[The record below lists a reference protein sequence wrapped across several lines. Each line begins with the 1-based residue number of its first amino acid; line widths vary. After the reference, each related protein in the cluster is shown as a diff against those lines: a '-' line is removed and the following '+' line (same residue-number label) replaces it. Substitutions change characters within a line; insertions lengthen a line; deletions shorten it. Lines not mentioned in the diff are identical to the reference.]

1 MSKTKINL
9 VCVESNGKVAS
20 ITKYLNDNP
29 ALKKYGKF
37 VVVASLG
44 HIRDLPKKRLGIDIE
59 NGFKTEYEYL
69 VEKQDAMDKIKK
81 AAAGASTVY
90 LAADKDF
97 SGQEIAESV
106 RLFLNLGENYKRMT
120 FNEITAPALQY
131 AVEHSGKIDQLQLAA
146 EQCRRILD
154 RLVGFKLSPL
164 LWKKFTSGI
173 ITLSAGR
180 VQSAVMH
187 LIVQREKEILAFKSS
202 PYWHMNADFVLKVGK
217 DTTPLEEVKLYK
229 DENVYKTEKEADVK
243 AFFKSIKNNWEVDE
257 YKQKVTRQSP
267 DAPFVTSSLQQEA
280 SGKLKMGVKRVMAV
294 AQELY
299 EGGHITYMRTD
310 SYNMSDTFKES
321 AKKYISQ
328 TYGANYVT
336 EKEKSVKKA
345 KGAQEAH
352 ECIRVTHVETPELGG
367 KFGREQKELYKLIW
381 QRSVAY
387 LMSQAVYDELAL
399 EIRDTGMVKG
409 MFFKSVF
416 KKVKFNG
423 YLAVYDVK
431 NEINDFI
438 KYTSALDSGKYD
450 LDCSQVRAKNTWPSP
465 PARYNDAGIVKL
477 METNGLGRPATTAT
491 ILEKLY
497 DKTYVIK
504 TDVLGDEKPTVDYV
518 FVPSKKTTKEE
529 KGKAMVGAEQGK
541 AKVTDIGFKI
551 DEYLTQHFDYIVD
564 KDFTANMEGD
574 LDLISEGKKKRNDVL
589 STFWN
594 KFSKDLK
601 TQGDKKEE
609 KLKIETE
616 KREIKLAG
624 KTYIVRMGPYGPLV
638 EYDKDGKKAY
648 IGLKGYLPMAKKE
661 YTDVNEDD
669 IKFLLDLP
677 KKVGSVEGKDAM
689 VVIGPYGPYLKWNDM
704 NVKIPRFALK
714 EFGETKSFTAEELK
728 GFIDYAKNKPKAESA
743 PASKAPKASKTSKAS
758 KTKKT
763 TKAPTR
769 PKTK

>member
-1 MSKTKINL
+1 
-9 VCVESNGKVAS
+9 
-20 ITKYLNDNP
+20 
-29 ALKKYGKF
+29 
-37 VVVASLG
+37 
-44 HIRDLPKKRLGIDIE
+44 
-59 NGFKTEYEYL
+59 
-69 VEKQDAMDKIKK
+69 
-81 AAAGASTVY
+81 
-90 LAADKDF
+90 
-97 SGQEIAESV
+97 
-106 RLFLNLGENYKRMT
+106 
-120 FNEITAPALQY
+120 
-131 AVEHSGKIDQLQLAA
+131 
-146 EQCRRILD
+146 
-154 RLVGFKLSPL
+154 
-164 LWKKFTSGI
+164 
-173 ITLSAGR
+173 
-180 VQSAVMH
+180 
-187 LIVQREKEILAFKSS
+187 
-202 PYWHMNADFVLKVGK
+202 
-217 DTTPLEEVKLYK
+217 
-229 DENVYKTEKEADVK
+229 VYKTEKEADLK
-243 AFFKSIKNNWEVDE
+243 AFFKSIKNDWEVDE

-267 DAPFVTSSLQQEA
+267 DAPFITSSLQQEA
-280 SGKLKMGVKRVMAV
+280 SGKLKMGVKRVMAI

-328 TYGANYVT
+328 TYGATYVT

-352 ECIRVTHVETPELGG
+352 ECIRVTHVELPELGG
-367 KFGREQKELYKLIW
+367 KFGREQKELYRLIW

-399 EIRDTGMVKG
+399 EIRDTGMAKG

-423 YLAVYDVK
+423 YMAVYDVK

-438 KYTSALDSGKYD
+438 KYTSALDSGKYE
-450 LDCSQVRAKNTWPSP
+450 LDCSEVRAKNTWMSP
-465 PARYNDAGIVKL
+465 PARYNDASLIKL
-477 METNGLGRPATTAT
+477 METNSIGRPSTYSS

-504 TDVLGDEKPTVDYV
+504 TDVQGDEKPTVDYV

-529 KGKAMVGAEQGK
+529 KGKAMLGAEQGK
-541 AKVTDIGFKI
+541 AKPTDIGLKI

-589 STFWN
+589 STFWKN
-594 KFSKDLK
+594 FSKDLEI
-601 TQGDKKEE
+601 QGNKKEE

-624 KTYIVRMGPYGPLV
+624 KTYIVRMGPYGPLI
-638 EYDKDGKKAY
+638 EYEKDGKKAY

-728 GFIDYAKNKPKAESA
+728 GFIDYAKNKPKEPKTSKTESA
-743 PASKAPKASKTSKAS
+743 PAPKASKPKSSTATKTKSKP
-758 KTKKT
+758 KKT
-763 TKAPTR
+763 TAKA
-769 PKTK
+769 KTK

>member
-1 MSKTKINL
+1 MSKKDSKSTNL
-9 VCVESNGKVAS
+9 VVVESNGKVAS

-81 AAAGASTVY
+81 AAAGASTVF
-90 LAADKDF
+90 LASDLDS
-97 SGQEIAESV
+97 SGAEIAESV

-202 PYWHMNADFVLKVGK
+202 PYWHMNADFALKVGK
-217 DTTPLEEVKLYK
+217 DTTKLEEVKLYK
-229 DENVYKTEKEADVK
+229 DENVYKTEKESDVK
-243 AFFKSIKNNWEVDE
+243 GFFKSIKNNWEVDE
-257 YKQKVTRQSP
+257 YTQKVTRQSP

-299 EGGHITYMRTD
+299 EAGHITYMRTD

-328 TYGANYVT
+328 TYGATYVT

-352 ECIRVTHVETPELGG
+352 ECIRVTHVEMPELGG
-367 KFGREQKELYKLIW
+367 KFGREQKELYRLIW

-399 EIRDTGMVKG
+399 EIRDTSMAKG

-431 NEINDFI
+431 NETNDFA
-438 KYTSALDSGKYD
+438 KYTSALDKGTYE
-450 LDCSQVRAKNTWPSP
+450 LDCSEVRAKNTWPSP
-465 PARYNDAGIVKL
+465 PARYNDAGLVKL

-504 TDVLGDEKPTVDYV
+504 TDVQGDEKPTVDYV

-589 STFWN
+589 STFWK
-594 KFSKDLK
+594 KFSKDLE
-601 TQGDKKEE
+601 TQGNKKEE
-609 KLKIETE
+609 KLKVETE
-616 KREIKLAG
+616 KREIKVSG
-624 KTYIVRMGPYGPLV
+624 KTYTVRMGPYGPLV
-638 EYDKDGKKAY
+638 EYEKDGKKAY

-689 VVIGPYGPYLKWNDM
+689 VVIGPYGPYIKWNNM

-714 EFGETKSFTAEELK
+714 EFGETKSFTAAELK

-743 PASKAPKASKTSKAS
+743 PASKPVKST
-758 KTKKT
+758 KTKEAKAKT
-763 TKAPTR
+763 AKA
-769 PKTK
+769 KTK

>member
-1 MSKTKINL
+1 MSGKTNL
-9 VCVESNGKVAS
+9 VIVESAGKVSS

-44 HIRDLPKKRLGIDIE
+44 HIRDLPKKRLGVDIE

-69 VEKQDAMDKIKK
+69 VEKKDAMEKIKK

-90 LAADKDF
+90 LASDLDA
-97 SGQEIAESV
+97 SGAEIAESV

-120 FNEITAPALQY
+120 FNEITSSALQY
-131 AVEHSGKIDQLQLAA
+131 AVEHPGKIDQLQLAS

-164 LWKKFTSGI
+164 LWKKFTSGA

-187 LIVQREKEILAFKSS
+187 LIIEREKEILAFKSS
-202 PYWHMNADFVLKVGK
+202 PYWHMNADFSLKVGK
-217 DTTPLEEVKLYK
+217 DVTKLEEVKLYK
-229 DENVYKTEKEADVK
+229 DANVYKTEKEADVK
-243 AFFKSIKNNWEVDE
+243 AFFRSIKNDWEVDE
-257 YKQKVTRQSP
+257 YTQKVARQSP
-267 DAPFVTSSLQQEA
+267 DAPFITSSLQQEA

-299 EGGHITYMRTD
+299 EAGHITYMRTD
-310 SYNMSDTFKES
+310 SYNMSDVFKEA
-321 AKKYISQ
+321 AKKYITQ
-328 TYGANYVT
+328 TYGATYVT
-336 EKEKSVKKA
+336 EKEKSVKKI

-352 ECIRVTHVETPELGG
+352 ECIRPTHVEMPELPA
-367 KFGREQKELYKLIW
+367 KFGREQKELYRLIW

-387 LMSQAVYDELAL
+387 LMTQAVYDELAL
-399 EIRDTGMVKG
+399 EIRDTGMAKG
-409 MFFKSVF
+409 LFFKSVF

-431 NEINDFI
+431 NETNDFA
-438 KYTSALDSGKYD
+438 KYTGALDKGTYG
-450 LDCSQVRAKNTWPSP
+450 LDCSDVRAKNTWTSP
-465 PARYNDAGIVKL
+465 PSRYNDAGLVKL

-504 TDVLGDEKPTVDYV
+504 TDVQGDEKPTVDYV
-518 FVPSKKTTKEE
+518 FNPSKKTTKEE

-551 DEYLTQHFDYIVD
+551 DEYLTQYFDYIVD
-564 KDFTANMEGD
+564 KDFTSHMEED
-574 LDLISEGKKKRNDVL
+574 LDLISDGKKKRNDVL
-589 STFWN
+589 TTFWN
-594 KFSKDLK
+594 RFSKDLK
-601 TQGDKKEE
+601 TQENKKEE
-609 KLKIETE
+609 KRAIETE
-616 KREIKLAG
+616 KREIKIAG
-624 KTYIVRMGPYGPLV
+624 KEYIVRMGPYGPLV
-638 EYDKDGKKAY
+638 EYEKDGKKAY
-648 IGLKGYLPMAKKE
+648 IGLKGYLPIAKKE
-661 YTDVNEDD
+661 YTDVDAED
-669 IKFLLDLP
+669 IKFLLELP

-689 VVIGPYGPYLKWNDM
+689 VVIGPYGPYLKWNNM

-714 EFGETKSFTAEELK
+714 EFGETKTFTAAELK
-728 GFIDYAKNKPKAESA
+728 GFIDYAKNKPKEASPKDSPKAKSA
-743 PASKAPKASKTSKAS
+743 KAASKPIVSKA
-758 KTKKT
+758 KKT
-763 TKAPTR
+763 TGKA
-769 PKTK
+769 KTK